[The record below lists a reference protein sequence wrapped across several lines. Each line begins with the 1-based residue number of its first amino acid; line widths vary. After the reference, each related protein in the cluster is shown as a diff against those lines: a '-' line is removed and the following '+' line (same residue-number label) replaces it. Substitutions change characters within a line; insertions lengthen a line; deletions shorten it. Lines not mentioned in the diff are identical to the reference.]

1 MQIMDPVEFEL
12 IRQAEKANLTKEE
25 EKEMHDWIISTEVSY
40 KILGDIINGDME
52 IAGMGED
59 GEPLIKFT
67 PQGLAKARSNEDLN
81 EDSDEEFDDDF
92 DEEDFDEY
100 CEE

>member
-1 MQIMDPVEFEL
+1 MDPVEFEL

-52 IAGMGED
+52 IAGMRED
-59 GEPLIKFT
+59 GEPLVKFT
-67 PQGLAKARSNEDLN
+67 PQGLAKAKANNFEEDF
-81 EDSDEEFDDDF
+81 DEDDF

-100 CEE
+100 CKE